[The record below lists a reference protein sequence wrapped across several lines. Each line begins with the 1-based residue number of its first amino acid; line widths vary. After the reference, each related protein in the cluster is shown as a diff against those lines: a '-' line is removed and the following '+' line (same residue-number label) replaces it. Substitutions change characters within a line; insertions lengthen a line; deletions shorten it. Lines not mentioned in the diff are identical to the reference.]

1 MQNEKLKKIRQAKEL
16 EYGSFDSNMTNIGRM
31 WSSLLGIKEDIPGW
45 LVSNMYVA
53 AKLIRTKTKFK
64 KDTYDD
70 AENYLYQAKLMQ
82 EKDAGIHRDWL
93 TGYKKWKKEKNDG

>member
-16 EYGSFDSNMTNIGRM
+16 EYGSFDDNMNNVGRM
-31 WSSLLGIKEDIPGW
+31 WSTLLGLKENIHGW

-53 AKLIRTKTKFK
+53 AKLIRTKNRFK

-70 AENYLYQAKLMQ
+70 AANYLHQAELMQ
-82 EKDAGIHRDWL
+82 EKDAHIHRDWIV
-93 TGYKKWKKEKNDG
+93 GYNKWKNGRNN